1 MLSLAVQVGIDLY
14 ARTVVDGVAFDAA
27 RVVAGSDAGATPAA
41 LDEAEQQARA
51 ELGAEAGRASFSWR
65 VTAQVVE
72 LTVSLRQSPVIP
84 SFVAACLRLDHVD
97 RTVVVRRE
105 SIR

>member
-1 MLSLAVQVGIDLY
+1 MSLAVQVGIDLY

-27 RVVAGSDAGATPAA
+27 RVVAGADAGGTPAA
-41 LDEAEQQARA
+41 LDEAEQEARA
-51 ELGAEAGRASFSWR
+51 ELGAEAARASFSWR
-65 VTAQVVE
+65 VTADVVQ

-84 SFVAACLRLDHVD
+84 TFAASDLGLDRVE

-105 SIR
+105 GVR